1 MGGVAMRC
9 KPIVIALVINAALAS
24 SSIAQ
29 QGSVDV
35 GYENE
40 AGHERWLR
48 NEPPGGVITGISCP
62 PAKFDQSTS
71 CGSVIVFNHSSET
84 VTVDYKSNRA
94 EFAVG
99 MGPAM
104 GIMSAAGEPPPPQ
117 QCSRYSE
124 GLQPGQRCFA
134 NIDFWPRT
142 GEEQHAT
149 IRVVIKGPSG
159 YKTTFLKL
167 KGTSHYPPDL
177 QKAEEVRQR
186 HADELKKIPHVASVE
201 LDNENGIRINVTVED
216 EEDIPEVR
224 KQVPPKIEGYDTEV
238 TQQIGHAYML

>member
-1 MGGVAMRC
+1 MHLKA
-9 KPIVIALVINAALAS
+9 ILIALFMVAALAS
-24 SSIAQ
+24 YSFAQ

-35 GYENE
+35 GYEDE
-40 AGHERWLR
+40 AGHERWASSESAD
-48 NEPPGGVITGISCP
+48 NAIDGISCP

-84 VTVDYKSNRA
+84 VTVDYKSNR
-94 EFAVG
+94 EGFAVG
-99 MGPAM
+99 RGQAF
-104 GIMSAAGEPPPPQ
+104 GFFTTNGGPPPPQ
-117 QCSRYSE
+117 PCSGQLE
-124 GLQPGQRCFA
+124 PGKRCFA

-149 IRVVIKGPSG
+149 IRVVIKAPSG
-159 YKTTFLKL
+159 YETVFLKL

-177 QKAEEVRQR
+177 QAAEEVRQR
-186 HADELKKIPHVASVE
+186 HAAELKKIPHVASVE

-238 TQQIGHAYML
+238 TQIVEHGYAL